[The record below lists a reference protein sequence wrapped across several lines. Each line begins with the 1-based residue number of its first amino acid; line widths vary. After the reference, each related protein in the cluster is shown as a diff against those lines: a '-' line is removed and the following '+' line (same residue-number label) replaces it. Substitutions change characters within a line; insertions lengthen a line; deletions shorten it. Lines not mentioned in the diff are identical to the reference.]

1 MAPLFKYL
9 AAVAVVLSGVM
20 TVGTMTMS
28 EIAVGLSAVA
38 GAPST
43 DTARWSGERLKAK
56 VDVEYVGRGSLSP
69 IYPTTAGKEL
79 VEKPVYAAA
88 PKRVVVRQAEQLHK
102 LPLQLF
108 PELAK
113 NNNYPR
119 QSLSYAET
127 RPISPTRA
135 RVISGHEL
143 Y

>member
-1 MAPLFKYL
+1 MPPLFKYL
-9 AAVAVVLSGVM
+9 ATVAVVISGVM
-20 TVGTMTMS
+20 TVGTLTMS

-43 DTARWSGERLKAK
+43 DAARWSAERLRAK

-79 VEKPVYAAA
+79 MEKPVYAAA
-88 PKRVVVRQAEQLHK
+88 PKRVIVPQAQQLNK

-108 PELAK
+108 PEFAQ
-113 NNNYPR
+113 NNNFPR

-127 RPISPTRA
+127 RATSPLRA